1 MSATELVQRF
11 SDFPRIRR
19 RRLETLQVNLG
30 YMCNQ
35 TCFHCHVNAGP
46 NRREIMELATVK
58 EVLAFLERSGAATL
72 DLTGGAPEMNPH
84 FRYMVESARDM
95 GVTVIDRCNLTIL
108 EQPGYETT
116 ADFLRDHDV
125 RIVASLPCY
134 MEDNVDAQR
143 GDGVF
148 EASIRALK
156 KLNALG
162 YGQTDSGLELG
173 LVYNPQGASLPPPQ
187 EELEDAYRVHLREQF
202 GIEFS
207 YLLTIANMPINRF
220 AKTLRREGRYN
231 AYMKL
236 LREAHRDVNL
246 EGVMCR
252 SLLSVDWRGNVYD
265 CDFNQMLRMP
275 LGAGGP
281 RTHVREL
288 RAADLE
294 GGDIATADH
303 CYGCTAGQGSS
314 CTGALG

>member
-11 SDFPRIRR
+11 ADFPRIRR
-19 RRLETLQVNLG
+19 RNLETLQVNLG
-30 YMCNQ
+30 YLCNQ

-84 FRYMVESARDM
+84 FRYMVRSARDM

-148 EASIRALK
+148 EASIRTLR

-162 YGQTDSGLELG
+162 YGQPDSGLELC

-187 EELEDAYRVHLREQF
+187 VELEDAYRAHLREQF

-207 YLLTIANMPINRF
+207 YLLTITNMPINRF
-220 AKTLRREGRYN
+220 AKTLRREGRYS

-265 CDFNQMLRMP
+265 CDFNQMLKMP
-275 LGAGGP
+275 LGAGGR
-281 RTHVREL
+281 RTHVRDL
-288 RAADLE
+288 QVPDLE
-294 GGDIATADH
+294 GADVVTADH